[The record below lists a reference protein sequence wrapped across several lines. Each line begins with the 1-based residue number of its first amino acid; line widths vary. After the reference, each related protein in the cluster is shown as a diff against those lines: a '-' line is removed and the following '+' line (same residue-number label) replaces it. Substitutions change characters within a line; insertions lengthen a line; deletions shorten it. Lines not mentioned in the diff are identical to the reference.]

1 MCDQS
6 MGREDHLEKG
16 IETHSSMLAWRILWT
31 EEAGG
36 PQSIGSQIPTGFKW
50 ISMHAHIH
58 IERTSL
64 VAQW

>member
-1 MCDQS
+1 

-36 PQSIGSQIPTGFKW
+36 PQSIGSQIPTGFK
-50 ISMHAHIH
+50 
-58 IERTSL
+58 
-64 VAQW
+64 